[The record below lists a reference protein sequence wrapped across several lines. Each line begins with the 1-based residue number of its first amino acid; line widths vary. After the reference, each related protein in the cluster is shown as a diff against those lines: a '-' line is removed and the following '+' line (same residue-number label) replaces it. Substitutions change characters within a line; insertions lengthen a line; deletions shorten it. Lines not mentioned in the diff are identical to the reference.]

1 MKKSGVRSQEL
12 GGRSRSRRPRRLACI
27 VGGFLLAITAG
38 AWQRDFLNADE
49 IDQIRE
55 AQEPNLRL
63 KLYADFAKARIDL
76 VRNLLSKD
84 KPGRSGMIHDALED
98 YSKILDAIDTVADG
112 AAAKKTDIKMGL
124 TAVANMYNSL
134 LPELKK
140 IEASHPKDIDR
151 YDFALTQAL
160 ETTTDSLDLA
170 NEDLGKRG
178 RDVEAKEEKA
188 KKAMQA
194 DMAPAGGVKAAE
206 DKQKASDAQTDDPPK
221 RKPPTLMRP
230 GETKKQ

>member
-1 MKKSGVRSQEL
+1 M
-12 GGRSRSRRPRRLACI
+12 RRQ
-27 VGGFLLAITAG
+27 LLAMAGCLLLSATAG

-76 VRNLLSKD
+76 VRNLLGKD
-84 KPGRSGMIHDALED
+84 KQGRSGMIHDALED
-98 YSKILDAIDTVADG
+98 YSKILDAIDNVADG
-112 AAAKKTDIKMGL
+112 AASKTDIKPGM
-124 TAVANMYNSL
+124 TIVAKTYQSL

-151 YDFALTQAL
+151 YEFALTQAL
-160 ETTTDSLDLA
+160 ETTADSLDLA

-178 RDVEAKEEKA
+178 KDVQAREEKA
-188 KKAMQA
+188 KKTME
-194 DMAPAGGVKAAE
+194 AE
-206 DKQKASDAQTDDPPK
+206 
-221 RKPPTLMRP
+221 
-230 GETKKQ
+230 

>member
-1 MKKSGVRSQEL
+1 MKEL
-12 GGRSRSRRPRRLACI
+12 VSKLPACLI
-27 VGGFLLAITAG
+27 GALLLVPSAS
-38 AWQRDFLNADE
+38 AWQQRDFLNADE

-76 VRNLLSKD
+76 VKNLLSKE
-84 KPGRSGMIHDALED
+84 KPGRSAMIHDALED

-112 AAAKKTDIKMGL
+112 AAAKKSDIKQGL
-124 TAVANMYNSL
+124 TLVANTYKSL

-140 IEASHPKDIDR
+140 IEDSHPKDIDR

-160 ETTTDSLDLA
+160 ETTADSLDLA

-178 RDVEAKEEKA
+178 TDVQAREEKA
-188 KKAMQA
+188 KKTME
-194 DMAPAGGVKAAE
+194 AE
-206 DKQKASDAQTDDPPK
+206 
-221 RKPPTLMRP
+221 
-230 GETKKQ
+230 

>member
-1 MKKSGVRSQEL
+1 MRSQEL
-12 GGRSRSRRPRRLACI
+12 ELTSRKPAWRGLLFGMAAC
-27 VGGFLLAITAG
+27 LAIAVGAG

-49 IDQIRE
+49 IEQIRE

-76 VRNLLSKD
+76 VKNLLSKD
-84 KPGRSGMIHDALED
+84 KPGRSAMIHDALED
-98 YSKILDAIDTVADG
+98 YAKILDAIDTVADA
-112 AAAKKTDIKMGL
+112 AAAKQTDIKVGL
-124 TAVANMYNSL
+124 SAVANTYKAV
-134 LPELKK
+134 LPDLKK
-140 IEASHPKDIDR
+140 IEDSHPKDIDR

-160 ETTTDSLDLA
+160 ETTNDSLDLA

-178 RDVEAKEEKA
+178 RDVEAKQEKS
-188 KKAMQA
+188 KKTLQTE
-194 DMAPAGGVKAAE
+194 MAPAGGVKAAQE
-206 DKQKASDAQTDDPPK
+206 KKTADDAATSDDKPK

>member
-1 MKKSGVRSQEL
+1 MQGWRV
-12 GGRSRSRRPRRLACI
+12 LAC
-27 VGGFLLAITAG
+27 LAIAAIG
-38 AWQRDFLNADE
+38 LSAWQRDFLNADE

-76 VRNLLSKD
+76 VKNMLSKE

-98 YSKILDAIDTVADG
+98 YSKILDAIDTVADA
-112 AAAKKTDIKMGL
+112 AAAKKTDIKVGL
-124 TAVANMYNSL
+124 SAVANMYKAL

-140 IEASHPKDIDR
+140 IEESRPKDIDR

-160 ETTTDSLDLA
+160 ETTNDSLELA

-178 RDVEAKEEKA
+178 RDVEAKQDKA
-188 KKAMQA
+188 KKTLQTEMS
-194 DMAPAGGVKAAE
+194 PEGGVKAAE
-206 DKQKASDAQTDDPPK
+206 AKQKKDDAESSSDDKPK

>member
-1 MKKSGVRSQEL
+1 M
-12 GGRSRSRRPRRLACI
+12 ACL
-27 VGGFLLAITAG
+27 VGSLMLVAVSG

-49 IDQIRE
+49 IDQVRE

-76 VRNLLSKD
+76 VKNLLSKD

-112 AAAKKTDIKMGL
+112 AAAKKAEIKPGM
-124 TAVANMYNSL
+124 TVVANMYKAL

-140 IEASHPKDIDR
+140 IEASHPKDMDR
-151 YDFALTQAL
+151 YSFALTQAL
-160 ETTTDSLDLA
+160 ETTNDSLDLA

-178 RDVEAKEEKA
+178 QDVEAKQQKQ
-188 KKAMQA
+188 KKAIEA
-194 DMAPAGGVKAAE
+194 DISPAGGVKAAE
-206 DKQKASDAQTDDPPK
+206 DKQKADDAKSDDPPK

>member
-1 MKKSGVRSQEL
+1 MRKTEFRIQNSERRGRFSVR
-12 GGRSRSRRPRRLACI
+12 A
-27 VGGFLLAITAG
+27 LLVCSAGLLIMAGAAI

-49 IDQIRE
+49 IAQIRE
-55 AQEPNLRL
+55 AQEPNERL
-63 KLYADFAKARIDL
+63 KLYSDFAKARIDL
-76 VRNLLSKD
+76 VKNLLSKD

-98 YSKILDAIDTVADG
+98 YSKIIDAIDNVADS
-112 AAAKKTDIKMGL
+112 AAAKADIKPGM
-124 TAVANMYNSL
+124 TIVAKTYQSL

-140 IEASHPKDIDR
+140 IEASHPKDLDR
-151 YDFALTQAL
+151 YEFALTQAL

-178 RDVEAKEEKA
+178 KDVQAREDKA
-188 KKAMQA
+188 KKTMEAEMS
-194 DMAPAGGVKAAE
+194 PAGGVKAAE
-206 DKQKASDAQTDDPPK
+206 EKKKSEDAKSDDPPK

>member
-1 MKKSGVRSQEL
+1 MQGWRV
-12 GGRSRSRRPRRLACI
+12 LAC
-27 VGGFLLAITAG
+27 LAIAAIG
-38 AWQRDFLNADE
+38 LSAWQRDFLNADE

-76 VRNLLSKD
+76 VKNMLSKD

-98 YSKILDAIDTVADG
+98 YSKILDAIDTVADA
-112 AAAKKTDIKMGL
+112 AAAKKTDIKVGL
-124 TAVANMYNSL
+124 SAVANMYKAL

-140 IEASHPKDIDR
+140 IEESHPKDIDR

-160 ETTTDSLDLA
+160 ETTNDSLDLA

-178 RDVEAKEEKA
+178 RDVEAKQDKA
-188 KKAMQA
+188 KKTLQTEMT
-194 DMAPAGGVKAAE
+194 PEGGVKAAE
-206 DKQKASDAQTDDPPK
+206 AKQKTDDAESSDDKPK

>member
-1 MKKSGVRSQEL
+1 MKEL
-12 GGRSRSRRPRRLACI
+12 VSKLPACLI
-27 VGGFLLAITAG
+27 GALLLVPSAS
-38 AWQRDFLNADE
+38 AWQQRDFLNADE

-76 VRNLLSKD
+76 VKNLLSKD

-98 YSKILDAIDTVADG
+98 YSKILDAIDNVADG
-112 AAAKKTDIKMGL
+112 AAAKTDIKPGM
-124 TAVANMYNSL
+124 TIVAKTYQSL

-160 ETTTDSLDLA
+160 ETTADSLDLA
-170 NEDLGKRG
+170 TEELGQRG
-178 RDVEAKEEKA
+178 KEVPARQEKA
-188 KKAMQA
+188 KKTMEAEMS
-194 DMAPAGGVKAAE
+194 PAGGVKAAE
-206 DKQKASDAQTDDPPK
+206 EKKKADNAKSDDPPK

>member
-1 MKKSGVRSQEL
+1 MRSQKSGVRFAQTRVL
-12 GGRSRSRRPRRLACI
+12 TVCL
-27 VGGFLLAITAG
+27 LLAAP
-38 AWQRDFLNADE
+38 AWGQRDFLNADE

-76 VRNLLSKD
+76 VKNLLSKE

-98 YSKILDAIDTVADG
+98 YSKILDAIDSIADG
-112 AAAKKTDIKMGL
+112 AAAKKADIKPGL
-124 TAVANMYNSL
+124 TAVASMYKAL

-140 IEASHPKDIDR
+140 IDENKPKDADR
-151 YDFALTQAL
+151 YEFALTQAL
-160 ETTTDSLDLA
+160 ETTRDSLDLA

-178 RDVEAKEEKA
+178 HDVEARQEKQ
-188 KKAMQA
+188 KKTIEAEMS
-194 DMAPAGGVKAAE
+194 PPGGVKAAE
-206 DKQKASDAQTDDPPK
+206 EKKKTEESNPGDPPK

>member
-1 MKKSGVRSQEL
+1 M
-12 GGRSRSRRPRRLACI
+12 
-27 VGGFLLAITAG
+27 

-55 AQEPNLRL
+55 AQEPNVRL

-84 KPGRSGMIHDALED
+84 KQGRSGMIHDALED
-98 YSKILDAIDTVADG
+98 YSKILDAIDTVADS
-112 AAAKKTDIKMGL
+112 AAAKQVDIKLGL
-124 TAVANMYNSL
+124 TSVANMYKAL

-140 IEASHPKDIDR
+140 IDANHPKDFDR
-151 YDFALTQAL
+151 FDFALTQAI

-178 RDVEAKEEKA
+178 RDVEAKQEKA
-188 KKAMQA
+188 KKTMEAE
-194 DMAPAGGVKAAE
+194 MAPEGGAKAAA
-206 DKQKASDAQTDDPPK
+206 DKQKSDDSSTDDKPK

>member
-1 MKKSGVRSQEL
+1 MRRFGCLAGIVVIAGV
-12 GGRSRSRRPRRLACI
+12 G
-27 VGGFLLAITAG
+27 G

-112 AAAKKTDIKMGL
+112 AAAKKTDIKQGL
-124 TAVANMYNSL
+124 TAVANMYKTL

-140 IEASHPKDIDR
+140 IETSHPKDIDR
-151 YDFALTQAL
+151 YEFALTQAL

-194 DMAPAGGVKAAE
+194 DMAPEGGVKATTTD
-206 DKQKASDAQTDDPPK
+206 DKQKADDAKSDDPPK

>member
-1 MKKSGVRSQEL
+1 M
-12 GGRSRSRRPRRLACI
+12 LA
-27 VGGFLLAITAG
+27 VTAV

-63 KLYADFAKARIDL
+63 KLYSDFAKARIDL

-112 AAAKKTDIKMGL
+112 AAEKKVDIKPGL
-124 TAVANMYNSL
+124 TAVANMYKQL

-140 IEASHPKDIDR
+140 IGDSHPKDIDR
-151 YDFALTQAL
+151 YEFALTQAV
-160 ETTTDSLDLA
+160 ETTNDSLDLA

-178 RDVEAKEEKA
+178 RDVEAKTEKS
-188 KKAMQA
+188 KKAMQG
-194 DMAPAGGVKAAE
+194 DMSPAGGVKAAE
-206 DKQKASDAQTDDPPK
+206 DKQKADDAAASDDDKPK

-230 GETKKQ
+230 GETKKQQ

>member
-1 MKKSGVRSQEL
+1 MRGRIQETGARSQKKGVVAVAAMIGCL
-12 GGRSRSRRPRRLACI
+12 M
-27 VGGFLLAITAG
+27 FAG
-38 AWQRDFLNADE
+38 QLWGQRDFLNADE
-49 IDQIRE
+49 IEQIRE

-76 VRNLLSKD
+76 VKNLLSKD

-98 YSKILDAIDTVADG
+98 YSKILDAIDSIADG
-112 AAAKKTDIKMGL
+112 AAAKKTDIKPGL
-124 TAVANMYNSL
+124 TLVANMYKAL

-140 IEASHPKDIDR
+140 IDENKPKDVDR
-151 YDFALTQAL
+151 YEFALTQAL
-160 ETTTDSLDLA
+160 ETTEDSLDLA

-178 RDVEAKEEKA
+178 RDVEARQSKQ
-188 KKAMQA
+188 KKTMEAEMS
-194 DMAPAGGVKAAE
+194 PAGGVKAAE
-206 DKQKASDAQTDDPPK
+206 EKKKTDEANPGDPPK

>member
-1 MKKSGVRSQEL
+1 MKALVCCL
-12 GGRSRSRRPRRLACI
+12 
-27 VGGFLLAITAG
+27 LLAAPLG

-49 IDQIRE
+49 VAMIRE

-76 VRNLLSKD
+76 VKNLLSKE
-84 KPGRSGMIHDALED
+84 KTGRSIMIHDALED
-98 YSKILDAIDTVADG
+98 YSKILDAIDSIADG
-112 AAAKKTDIKMGL
+112 AAAKNADIKPGL
-124 TAVANMYNSL
+124 TIVANMYKAL

-140 IEASHPKDIDR
+140 IDENKPKDVDR
-151 YDFALTQAL
+151 YEFALAQAV
-160 ETTTDSLDLA
+160 ETTQDSLDLA

-178 RDVEAKEEKA
+178 KDVEAREQKA
-188 KKAMQA
+188 KKTLETE
-194 DMAPAGGVKAAE
+194 MAPAGGVKAAE
-206 DKQKASDAQTDDPPK
+206 EKKKTEDAKSDEPPK

>member
-1 MKKSGVRSQEL
+1 MKFLK
-12 GGRSRSRRPRRLACI
+12 
-27 VGGFLLAITAG
+27 FLLCGLLLAAPAG

-63 KLYADFAKARIDL
+63 KLYADFAKARFDL

-84 KPGRSGMIHDALED
+84 KPGRSLMIHDALED
-98 YSKILDAIDTVADG
+98 YSKILDAIDNVADA
-112 AAAKKTDIKMGL
+112 AAAKQVDIKLGM
-124 TAVANMYNSL
+124 TAVANMYKEV
-134 LPELKK
+134 LPQLKK
-140 IEASHPKDIDR
+140 IQDSRPKDLDR
-151 YDFALTQAL
+151 YEFALTQAV
-160 ETTTDSLDLA
+160 ETSADSLDLA

-178 RDVEAKEEKA
+178 KDVEAKEA
-188 KKAMQA
+188 RQKKQM
-194 DMAPAGGVKAAE
+194 DSSLSPAGGVKAAA
-206 DKQKASDAQTDDPPK
+206 DKAKTDSGDAKTDDPPK

>member
-1 MKKSGVRSQEL
+1 M
-12 GGRSRSRRPRRLACI
+12 RRQ
-27 VGGFLLAITAG
+27 LLAMAGCLLLSATAG

-76 VRNLLSKD
+76 VRNLLGKD

-98 YSKILDAIDTVADG
+98 YAKILDAIDTVADG
-112 AAAKKTDIKMGL
+112 AAAKKVDIKPGL
-124 TAVANMYNSL
+124 TVVANMYKSL

-140 IEASHPKDIDR
+140 IEANHPKDIDR
-151 YDFALTQAL
+151 YEFALTQAV
-160 ETTTDSLDLA
+160 ETTNDSLDLA

-178 RDVEAKEEKA
+178 RDVEAKQEKA
-188 KKAMQA
+188 KKTMEAEI
-194 DMAPAGGVKAAE
+194 APAGGVKAAE
-206 DKQKASDAQTDDPPK
+206 DQKKADDAKSDDPPK